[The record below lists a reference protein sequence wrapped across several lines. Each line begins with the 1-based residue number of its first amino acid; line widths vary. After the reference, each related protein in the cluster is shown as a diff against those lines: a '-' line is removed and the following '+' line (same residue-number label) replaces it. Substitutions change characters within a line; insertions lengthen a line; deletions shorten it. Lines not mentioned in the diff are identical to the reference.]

1 MKLTEEQKKQIRNR
15 LDEVPYYGH
24 CRCTPEYVGG
34 IEAGAK
40 WAIDKFGGIQWNKYP
55 ETKPTEDGHYLVVDT
70 EGTVVVWTWI
80 CKIKDQWREITYWAE
95 INLPNQ

>member
-1 MKLTEEQKKQIRNR
+1 MKLTEEQKKQIRNLLYETPNYYR
-15 LDEVPYYGH
+15 SGDEY
-24 CRCTPEYVGG
+24 REG
-34 IEAGAK
+34 IEDTAK
-40 WAIDKFGGIQWNKYP
+40 WAIEKFGGIQWKEYP